1 MAVTVKDL
9 SIKTWC
15 SVNVCLP
22 RWRYS
27 LFTITDQVSSLGS
40 LPTLSFAIP
49 RPGQRALDITAS
61 VQNFVSPQNGFA
73 WFWQLGPG
81 GLAQADS
88 IKQCWVAFWWR
99 ESCETSEGLMPARGA
114 TSHHNQETRTLLAS
128 TGCQGP
134 GREERE
140 RERDIFHRPV
150 SYNTPS
156 DMLPHVAT
164 GKTRLLLYHW
174 NQQGND
180 LGQIFCH
187 NHGMIHSVNKLPSLH
202 HLKP

>member
-140 RERDIFHRPV
+140 GHFAPAGVLQYTIRYAA
-150 SYNTPS
+150 SCCN
-156 DMLPHVAT
+156 
-164 GKTRLLLYHW
+164 GK
-174 NQQGND
+174 
-180 LGQIFCH
+180 
-187 NHGMIHSVNKLPSLH
+187 NKTFTLS
-202 HLKP
+202 LKPTGEWLRTNILS